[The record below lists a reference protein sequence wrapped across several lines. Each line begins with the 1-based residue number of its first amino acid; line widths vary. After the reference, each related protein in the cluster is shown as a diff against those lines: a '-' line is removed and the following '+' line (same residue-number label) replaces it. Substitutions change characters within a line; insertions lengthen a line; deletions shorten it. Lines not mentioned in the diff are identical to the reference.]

1 MKVKVT
7 TSDIQRAIERPI
19 ELRSTSCPIAQA
31 LRRQCHLHLNQV
43 AVGNH
48 VVTIMHEM
56 RGWGSF
62 RQEAVNYELPWEAIE
77 FISHFDYGR
86 FVQPF
91 EFEMKERKRGQEE

>member
-1 MKVKVT
+1 MRVKVT
-7 TSDIQRAIERPI
+7 TADIQRAIERPI

-31 LRRQCHLHLNQV
+31 LRRQCHLHVNQV

-48 VVTIMHEM
+48 VVTIMREI

-62 RQEAVNYELPWEAIE
+62 RQEAINYELPLETIN
-77 FISHFDYGR
+77 FINNFDYGM

-91 EFEMKERKRGQEE
+91 EFEMREMKHG